1 MAVGV
6 DVASLIDPNEVNKSI
21 NRFVIDEVVAC
32 INRNEVSGSIKK
44 FTRSNF
50 HIWKFQMMIIFQSK
64 ELLDIVKGTKMIE
77 DAYDQRIWRK
87 HDNDAMMLTIN
98 AIDKK
103 AMASFLKC
111 KTFATMWQRLSIMYE

>member
-1 MAVGV
+1 MAVEA
-6 DVASLIDPNEVNKSI
+6 DVASLIDPNEVNKST

-32 INRNEVSGSIKK
+32 INQNEVSGSIKK
-44 FTRSNF
+44 LTRSNF
-50 HIWKFQMMIIFQSK
+50 HIWKFQLMIIFQSK
-64 ELLDIVKGTKMIE
+64 KLLDIVKGRKMIE

-103 AMASFLKC
+103 AMASFFKC
-111 KTFATMWQRLSIMYE
+111 KTFAIMWQRLSIMYE